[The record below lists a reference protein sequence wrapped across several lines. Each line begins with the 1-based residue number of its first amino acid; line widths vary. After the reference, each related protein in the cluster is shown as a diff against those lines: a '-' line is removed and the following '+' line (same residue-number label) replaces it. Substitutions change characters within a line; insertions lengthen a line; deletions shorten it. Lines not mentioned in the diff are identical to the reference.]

1 MKTAV
6 RTSTIAA
13 LLAALPSLALAHPGH
28 GDDSNLIAGA
38 LHPFEATDHV
48 FALLAVGLLGWR
60 MGGRLAWLLPAG
72 FLALLALGL
81 AAGFSGLALPRVSP
95 LAFVA
100 LATCA
105 LIAFRPLRRLSG
117 IIVALAVTFAFAH
130 GAAHGEWIVAGPG
143 GWLFA
148 AGFLAASAL
157 IMGAG
162 CSAAI
167 LFSRRGTQSSTG
179 QSSTR

>member
-6 RTSTIAA
+6 RTCTIAA
-13 LLAALPSLALAHPGH
+13 TFAALPTLALAHPGH
-28 GDDSNLIAGA
+28 GDDSSLIAGA

-72 FLALLALGL
+72 FLVLLALGL
-81 AAGFSGLALPRVSP
+81 GAGFAGLQLPRISP

-105 LIAFRPLRRLSG
+105 LLAFRPLRRLSG
-117 IIVALAVTFAFAH
+117 IIVALAVMFAFAH
-130 GAAHGEWIVAGPG
+130 GAAHGEWSVAGPG

-162 CSAAI
+162 SAAA
-167 LFSRRGTQSSTG
+167 LLVSRRAAQSPG
-179 QSSTR
+179 R